1 MRSSVSPTRCVQG
14 RLERANRRGNG
25 CALAV
30 PSRRQR
36 QLLSFDAP
44 GRAVSYLQ
52 PAAQPI
58 HTQSDRERERDR
70 EGAQRCGETE
80 RVRRQAAQP
89 SRSVSR
95 HVAAER
101 EGRRETEH
109 GEDRESER
117 HREDTQSDGERER
130 VSGSAPAVE
139 VESID
144 LTVCSQET
152 DTQRE
157 KAGEQGLQTAAVERS
172 LSYSTVGRDRERKG
186 TPGPASERIER
197 ENQGQAE
204 ERARES
210 RAARGGSEHTH
221 TSGKIELARRADWSP
236 LETEAGPGSARLPTQ
251 TNDSEEEEEE
261 EDSEEFQ
268 VWSQSLRDDE
278 SDSESESDSDG
289 DGEIRSTRARKR
301 RAVPIESSSDSGS
314 DSGAQQCR
322 AVVVESGSSES
333 DDDFETEE
341 LRRSS
346 LRRDTDSAAAV
357 AALIARSADDGE
369 GVDPEDATEDLGI
382 PPFLDEHMRPHQI
395 IGVRFMH
402 RCVCGFRNPGQF
414 GCVLAD
420 EMGLGKTLQAV
431 ALSWI
436 SLKQGFPKPGLPG
449 QADPCSRIIVI
460 CPTSLI
466 MNWYNE
472 FSKWCG
478 NRLFVMCVSGEG
490 RQVTQST
497 IARFRGDGSPRVQPG
512 ASARAADDTLTRRT
526 RTLPAWMRDPQVL
539 ILSYESAR
547 LYAADL
553 QGADSSYCCD
563 MLILDEA
570 HRLKN
575 ELSQSRQVLARL
587 PCKRRVLLTGTP
599 MQNRMEEWFS
609 VFDFANKDVLG
620 TSGQFMK
627 KFVKPI
633 QQGREPGASQ
643 KAKKVLQEL
652 SSELARLKKRY
663 FLARP
668 NAILAK
674 LLPPRLTQI
683 VVCRLTELQIKLYE
697 RVLRSNHARSAIA
710 EGGQGALRN
719 IKLLQQ
725 LCNHPKVV
733 YDSECAGA
741 ASSSVFTR
749 SDFPASFGHRS
760 ALRQNESSA
769 TVDSDRVPA
778 RPAQQGVA
786 NVYIQA
792 VDGRYVSVDDKG
804 KLVLKSGTVG
814 AAGTFVMKAYGSKT
828 FQNRISLSNSTFQG
842 ITQFARADTAISR
855 TLRVGKKCSTW
866 ESFEPRRCA
875 QGHAFTVWTHH
886 GRAWRCVGDEIK
898 ADDSTGVGAALQFKF
913 ILTACVDGAPT
924 APTGAA
930 AGSSPAG
937 LPITAR
943 AMTSFINGSV
953 MPELAPNLNSARTAD
968 AGSEP
973 PLSKCLLEFSS
984 KMVLVHKM
992 LKVLRAETS
1001 ERVVIVAQ
1009 RTKTLDVL
1017 QDLCEEHGYEWR
1029 RVDGSTPVS
1038 RRQDRVNELNNPSS
1052 NVFVFLLSAKAGG
1065 AGLNLIG
1072 ANRLVLFDPDWN
1084 PATDDQAAARIWRDG
1099 QQRQVFIYRLVC
1111 TGTIEEK
1118 ILQRQISKHGLHG
1131 TVTDNPDPSKFSTSE
1146 LSDIFTLRRDT
1157 ASETHEKVCK
1167 CATCKECAPDGRD
1180 VNVPAANTDDE
1191 EQDGDDDAV
1200 SSEQVQVGEPGTV
1213 ELRDWS
1219 HHHDVATTS
1228 DALLRTCAGADN
1240 IVSLV
1245 FACLRKGRDPTLP
1258 SFGDAADP
1266 NAQVSDDDDDDD
1278 DDEHS
1283 TDAEENNLT
1292 DRRKGRCHHC
1302 GRDGHWR
1309 FECPTLV
1316 PRLHKQLEA
1325 RHPFRRVSVVILV
1338 GTLSLSPSGSLS
1350 TVGQTVSPQYGRRTR
1365 LLRELIR
1372 MGGGHIYAKL
1382 QPPGSAHATTHVI
1395 VGRTTTAAQVFAA
1408 ARHELGATKADLTR
1422 PGLVVVTADWVS
1434 DSVRQGTLAAVRPWL
1449 AVPDRKSRKEKWGS
1463 AGSLRPSPPKV
1474 EDTCRDVLVAIVN
1487 TIEARAEL
1495 RSKPTAGAFALGR
1508 KRGRGRGWWNRGR
1521 GRGRGY
1527 GRSRSRRGRGDS
1539 RGGAEAS
1546 AD

>member
-1 MRSSVSPTRCVQG
+1 M
-14 RLERANRRGNG
+14 
-25 CALAV
+25 
-30 PSRRQR
+30 PSRRER
-36 QLLSFDAP
+36 QLLSFEAP

-52 PAAQPI
+52 PADQPK
-58 HTQSDRERERDR
+58 HTQSDSDRKRERDR
-70 EGAQRCGETE
+70 EATQRYAETG
-80 RVRRQAAQP
+80 RVRRQAGQP
-89 SRSVSR
+89 KHTGSASRP
-95 HVAAER
+95 APAER
-101 EGRRETEH
+101 ESQGETEH
-109 GEDRESER
+109 GEDRESES
-117 HREDTQSDGERER
+117 HREDTQCDGEKER
-130 VSGSAPAVE
+130 VRLPAPAVE

-144 LTVCSQET
+144 LTGCLQEP
-152 DTQRE
+152 DTLRE
-157 KAGEQGLQTAAVERS
+157 RAGEQGSQSATIERS
-172 LSYSTVGRDRERKG
+172 LSYNTVWRERETKV
-186 TPGPASERIER
+186 TPGAKSERTETER
-197 ENQGQAE
+197 EQRE
-204 ERARES
+204 EEWARES
-210 RAARGGSEHTH
+210 RAARDGSGHTH
-221 TSGKIELARRADWSP
+221 TFGKIELARRVDWSP
-236 LETEAGPGSARLPTQ
+236 LETEAEPGTARLPIQ
-251 TNDSEEEEEE
+251 VNQSEEENAEEEEEE

-268 VWSQSLRDDE
+268 VWSQSLMDDK
-278 SDSESESDSDG
+278 SDSDS
-289 DGEIRSTRARKR
+289 DSDSEIRSTWPRKR
-301 RAVPIESSSDSGS
+301 RAVAIEGSFDSKSDSS
-314 DSGAQQCR
+314 AQQCR
-322 AVVVESGSSES
+322 GLVIESGLSES
-333 DDDFETEE
+333 DDDFATEE
-341 LRRSS
+341 LRNSS
-346 LRRDTDSAAAV
+346 VHRATDAAA
-357 AALIARSADDGE
+357 AGCADGGK
-369 GVDPEDATEDLGI
+369 GVDPEDAMEDLGI

-395 IGVRFMH
+395 IGVRFMR
-402 RCVCGFRNPGQF
+402 RCVCGVRNPGQF

-449 QADPCSRIIVI
+449 QADLCSRIIVI

-472 FSKWCG
+472 FKKWCG

-490 RQVTQST
+490 RVATQSK
-497 IARFRGDGSPRVQPG
+497 IARFRGDGSPRAS
-512 ASARAADDTLTRRT
+512 ASARAADYTLTRRT

-575 ELSQSRQVLARL
+575 ELSQSRKVLARL

-609 VFDFANKDVLG
+609 VFDFANKGVLG

-633 QQGREPGASQ
+633 QHGREPGASQ
-643 KAKKVLQEL
+643 KAKKVLHEL

-663 FLARP
+663 FLART

-683 VVCRLTELQIKLYE
+683 VVCRPTELQMKLYE
-697 RVLRSNHARSAIA
+697 RVLQSKHARSAIA
-710 EGGQGALRN
+710 EGGQGALRS

-733 YDSECAGA
+733 YESECVGA
-741 ASSSVFTR
+741 ASSSIFT
-749 SDFPASFGHRS
+749 SADFPASFGHRS
-760 ALRQNESSA
+760 ALRQSESSA
-769 TVDSDRVPA
+769 SVDSDRTSA
-778 RPAQQGVA
+778 RPTQQGAV

-792 VDGRYVSVDDKG
+792 DDGRYVSVDDHG

-828 FQNRISLSNSTFQG
+828 FHNRISLSNSTYQG

-866 ESFEPRRCA
+866 ESFEPRHCA

-898 ADDSTGVGAALQFKF
+898 ADDSTGIGAALQFKF
-913 ILTACVDGAPT
+913 IRTFSADGAAT
-924 APTGAA
+924 APTGAP

-937 LPITAR
+937 LPITAQ

-953 MPELAPNLNSARTAD
+953 MSELAPNSNSAGA
-968 AGSEP
+968 AAVGSDQ
-973 PLSKCLLEFSS
+973 PLSKCLLEFSA

-1009 RTKTLDVL
+1009 RTKTLDIL

-1038 RRQDRVNELNNPSS
+1038 HRQLRVNELNNPSS

-1065 AGLNLIG
+1065 TGLNLIG
-1072 ANRLVLFDPDWN
+1072 ANRLVIFDPDWN

-1099 QQRQVFIYRLVC
+1099 QQRQVFIYRLIC

-1167 CATCKECAPDGRD
+1167 CATCKCVPDGRD
-1180 VNVPAANTDDE
+1180 VNVPVANSDGE
-1191 EQDGDDDAV
+1191 EQGDEHDAV
-1200 SSEQVQVGEPGTV
+1200 LFEQVQVGEPGTV
-1213 ELRDWS
+1213 ELMDWS
-1219 HHHDVATTS
+1219 HHHDVSTTS
-1228 DALLRTCAGADN
+1228 DALLQTCGGADS

-1258 SFGDAADP
+1258 SFGDAA
-1266 NAQVSDDDDDDD
+1266 QVSDDEDD

-1283 TDAEENNLT
+1283 TDAEANNLA

-1309 FECPTLV
+1309 FECPKLL

-1325 RHPFRRVSVVILV
+1325 RHPFRRVSVVFLV
-1338 GTLSLSPSGSLS
+1338 GKLSLSPSRSLS
-1350 TVGQTVSPQYGRRTR
+1350 TVGQTVSPQYGTRTR

-1382 QPPGSAHATTHVI
+1382 QPLGSAHATTHVI
-1395 VGRTTTAAQVFAA
+1395 VGRTATASQVFAA

-1422 PGLVVVTADWVS
+1422 PGLVVVTADWIS
-1434 DSVRQGTLAAVRPWL
+1434 DSVRKGTLAAIRPWL
-1449 AVPDRKSRKEKWGS
+1449 AVPDRKSRRDKWGS

-1487 TIEARAEL
+1487 AIEAREL
-1495 RSKPTAGAFALGR
+1495 CSKPATSAFAPG
-1508 KRGRGRGWWNRGR
+1508 RGRGRGRGRGCWNRGR
-1521 GRGRGY
+1521 GRGQGY
-1527 GRSRSRRGRGDS
+1527 GRSQSRRGRGGTVSS
-1539 RGGAEAS
+1539 RGSALAS